1 MDAREADE
9 AVARI
14 RAMFR
19 AALAAVDPLTA
30 TRDRLSVGDG
40 ALIAG
45 EARVPL
51 RGRLLV
57 VGMGKAAVP
66 MAAGAEAAV
75 GDHIAGGV
83 VVTNDARSS
92 ESAPERIQVLEASHP
107 VPDQRSL
114 DAGRALLAV
123 AQSSGPDD
131 VLLALISGGGSALA
145 EALASPLTL
154 ADLTMVTRALLRS
167 GATIHELNAVRQAM
181 SLIKAG
187 GLLRVSRAPV
197 VPVVLSDVIGND
209 PCVIASGAVVPGAS
223 PAERAVTA
231 LAVVERFRLAATMP
245 TAVTAYLERMRTQSD
260 DAGAPIPHA
269 IAPIIIGD
277 NRLAVSAAAA
287 WAEQQGLWIARPP
300 AWQDRTGEAADL
312 GAAFVSGCREL
323 SDDWDGL
330 IGGGEATVTVRGDG
344 DGGRNTEFALAAGIA
359 LAAADEADWAVASLA
374 TDGRDADTGAAGAIA
389 DGHTVARMGQRGIGA
404 RAVLGRN
411 DSLAAFRGTPY
422 LVTTGS
428 TGTNV
433 NDLYIGIR
441 RRTRDRT
448 SATSQSPAAGGII

>member
-1 MDAREADE
+1 
-9 AVARI
+9 
-14 RAMFR
+14 MFR

-30 TRDRLSVGDG
+30 TRDRLSLRDG

-45 EARVPL
+45 DARVPL

-66 MAAGAEAAV
+66 MAAGAEAAL
-75 GDHIAGGV
+75 GDRIVGGV
-83 VVTNDARSS
+83 VVTNDSQSS
-92 ESAPERIQVLEASHP
+92 EPAPERITVLEAGHP

-123 AQSSGPDD
+123 AQSTGPDD

-145 EALASPLTL
+145 EALAPPLTL
-154 ADLTMVTRALLRS
+154 ADLTTVTRALLRS
-167 GATIHELNAVRQAM
+167 GATIHELNAVRRAM

-187 GLLRVSRAPV
+187 GLLRVSRAAV

-209 PCVIASGAVVPGAS
+209 PRVIASGAVVPGPS
-223 PAERAVTA
+223 PADRAARA
-231 LAVVERFRLAATMP
+231 LAVVERYSLVATTPAAVMTH
-245 TAVTAYLERMRTQSD
+245 LERMRARSD
-260 DAGAPIPHA
+260 DAGAPIQRA

-287 WAEQQGLWIARPP
+287 WAEQQGLRIARPL
-300 AWQDRTGEAADL
+300 AWQDRTGEAAEL
-312 GAAFVSGCREL
+312 GAAFASECRNL

-330 IGGGEATVTVRGDG
+330 IGGGEATVMVRGDG
-344 DGGRNTEFALAAGIA
+344 VGGRNTEFALTAGIA
-359 LAAADEADWAVASLA
+359 LAAADECGWAVASLA

-389 DGHTVARMGQRGIGA
+389 DGQTVARMGQRGIEA
-404 RAVLGRN
+404 RAALGRN

-422 LVTTGS
+422 LVTIGS

-441 RRTRDRT
+441 QRTRDRAAAN
-448 SATSQSPAAGGII
+448 SHSPAAGGMA